1 MPVTCALS
9 HNALQ
14 FTARSTIS
22 RVTVE
27 NAALNSTELKSV
39 DKLFPHVNTS
49 IFFSPFNQR
58 LDKQYP
64 HFFFFF
70 FLTGDKGRR
79 RNGKTFAAKTI
90 NRKKHIPISLNMV
103 SNS

>member
-49 IFFSPFNQR
+49 IFFPPFNQS

-64 HFFFFF
+64 LFLF